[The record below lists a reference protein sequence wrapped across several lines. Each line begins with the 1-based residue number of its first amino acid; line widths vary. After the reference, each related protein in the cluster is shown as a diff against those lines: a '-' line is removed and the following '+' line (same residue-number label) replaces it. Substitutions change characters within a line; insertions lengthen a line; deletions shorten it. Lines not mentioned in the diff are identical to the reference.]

1 MNSLKDAL
9 TKLGLLKDDL
19 VNMAD
24 LIIIVAIVLLLAL
37 LR

>member
-1 MNSLKDAL
+1 MNSLL

-24 LIIIVAIVLLLAL
+24 LVIIVAIVLLLAL
-37 LR
+37 LG